1 MSYLPNAILIPL
13 MFIHISIP
21 ALAQPSVA
29 KPSPSPLVCHIRMHD
44 PYISKYMKLKV
55 GFDYVKA
62 NAESR
67 CNRFQSKVI
76 LTVQIYKLTR
86 FGDEFITQKSTK
98 MNAPQ
103 SSGFRVL
110 NEGTMRRCKNS
121 TPTFFYAFAFAKAV
135 IDGQWQYAGKTRSE
149 NTVELRC
156 GT

>member
-1 MSYLPNAILIPL
+1 MLFRPTLILALVILAFISSPRVAQAMPTKNRPPPL
-13 MFIHISIP
+13 
-21 ALAQPSVA
+21 L
-29 KPSPSPLVCHIRMHD
+29 CHIRIHD
-44 PYISKYMKLKV
+44 PHISEYMKVKI
-55 GFDYVKA
+55 GIDYVKA
-62 NAESR
+62 NAESK
-67 CNRFQSKVI
+67 CNRHQSKVI
-76 LTVQIYKLTR
+76 LTVQIFKLTR

-103 SSGFRVL
+103 SSGLKVV

-121 TPTFFYAFAFAKAV
+121 TPTFFYAVAFAKAV

>member
-1 MSYLPNAILIPL
+1 MSFFPNAVLVPLI
-13 MFIHISIP
+13 IIQVSIP
-21 ALAQPSVA
+21 GLAQGSIS
-29 KPSPSPLVCHIRMHD
+29 KPSPSPLVCHIRIHD
-44 PYISKYMKLKV
+44 PHISEYMKVKV

-62 NAESR
+62 NAESK

-86 FGDEFITQKSTK
+86 LGDEFITQKSTK

-103 SSGFRVL
+103 SSGFEVL
-110 NEGTMRRCKNS
+110 NRGTMRRCKNS
-121 TPTFFYAFAFAKAV
+121 EPTFFYAVAFAKAV
-135 IDGQWQYAGKTRSE
+135 IDGRWQYAGRTRSE

>member
-1 MSYLPNAILIPL
+1 MSFLPRLILLSI
-13 MFIHISIP
+13 FVTQTFIP
-21 ALAQPSVA
+21 ADTQASVT

-44 PYISKYMKLKV
+44 PHISEYMKIKV

-62 NAESR
+62 NAESKCSR
-67 CNRFQSKVI
+67 YQTKVI

-86 FGDEFITQKSTK
+86 LGDEFITQKSTK

-103 SSGFRVL
+103 SSGLRVV
-110 NEGTMRRCKNS
+110 NEGTMRRCKDS
-121 TPTFFYAFAFAKAV
+121 SPTFFYAIAFAKAV

>member
-1 MSYLPNAILIPL
+1 MSFLPQAILIPV
-13 MFIHISIP
+13 MVFQAQVP
-21 ALAQPSVA
+21 AVNQASTHR
-29 KPSPSPLVCHIRMHD
+29 PSPSPIVCHIRMHD
-44 PYISKYMKLKV
+44 PHISEYMKIKTGV
-55 GFDYVKA
+55 DYVKA
-62 NAESR
+62 NAESK

-86 FGDEFITQKSTK
+86 FGDQFITQRSTK

-103 SSGFRVL
+103 SSGLKVV
-110 NEGTMRRCKNS
+110 NEGTMRRCKDIS
-121 TPTFFYAFAFAKAV
+121 PTFFYAIAFAKAV

>member
-1 MSYLPNAILIPL
+1 MPILPTSVLIPL
-13 MFIHISIP
+13 FFTQITLPGLTQVPIS
-21 ALAQPSVA
+21 

-44 PYISKYMKLKV
+44 PHICDYMKVKV

-62 NAESR
+62 NAESK
-67 CNRFQSKVI
+67 CNRYQSKVI

-86 FGDEFITQKSTK
+86 LGDEFITQKSTK

-103 SSGFRVL
+103 SSGFRVV
-110 NEGTMRRCKNS
+110 NQGTMRRCKDL
-121 TPTFFYAFAFAKAV
+121 TPTFFYAIAFAKAV

>member
-1 MSYLPNAILIPL
+1 
-13 MFIHISIP
+13 
-21 ALAQPSVA
+21 
-29 KPSPSPLVCHIRMHD
+29 
-44 PYISKYMKLKV
+44 MKAKV

-62 NAESR
+62 NAESK

-86 FGDEFITQKSTK
+86 FGDEFITQKSTR
-98 MNAPQ
+98 MSAPQ
-103 SSGFRVL
+103 SSGFKVL

-121 TPTFFYAFAFAKAV
+121 SPTFFYAIAFAKAV
-135 IDGQWQYAGKTRSE
+135 IDGQWQYAGRTRSE